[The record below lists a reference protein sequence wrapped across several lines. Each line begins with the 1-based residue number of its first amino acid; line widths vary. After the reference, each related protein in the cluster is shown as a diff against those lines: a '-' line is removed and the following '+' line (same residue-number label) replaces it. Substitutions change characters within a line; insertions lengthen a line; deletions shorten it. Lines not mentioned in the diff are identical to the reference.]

1 MTTELDLRR
10 EEGSRN
16 ALLVIDVQQGL
27 FERSTP
33 IYNAEQFLD
42 NLNALI
48 RGARRAGVP
57 VFFIQHANKSTLV
70 EGSGAW
76 QLHPQIQPLRTELIV
91 HKQHGNA
98 FEVTV
103 LQEELESRG
112 VRTLV
117 IAGLVTHGCVKATC
131 QGAMRSGYQVILVS
145 DGHSSFSKQ
154 AVKLIEKWNRKLGEL
169 GAELRATKEIDFS
182 AIELSQR
189 GETA

>member
-1 MTTELDLRR
+1 MTTELDVRR
-10 EEGSRN
+10 EEGSRI

-33 IYNAEQFLD
+33 IYNAEQLLH

-76 QLHPQIQPLRTELIV
+76 QLHPQIQPLRTELII

-98 FEVTV
+98 FEETV
-103 LQEELESRG
+103 LQEELE
-112 VRTLV
+112 
-117 IAGLVTHGCVKATC
+117 
-131 QGAMRSGYQVILVS
+131 
-145 DGHSSFSKQ
+145 
-154 AVKLIEKWNRKLGEL
+154 
-169 GAELRATKEIDFS
+169 
-182 AIELSQR
+182 
-189 GETA
+189 